1 MEPEVT
7 VQDGVTKLTEN
18 QDYTLVYAKNIRK
31 GTGYVIVKGKGKYR
45 GYTECVPFRIGSKT
59 IEKEEKSNEVTD
71 VVTSEVNGKT
81 QVKFTAA
88 ESNVGNYRVFY
99 RNSNSE
105 EWQHVDTNRTEVFL
119 DGEQSQVKV
128 ATVKENKVIATAT
141 PKNNKKTDIIDK
153 AVQNDTELSGVSK
166 AKTNKVR
173 LIDKEVS
180 NDVTTSSG
188 KN

>member
-1 MEPEVT
+1 M
-7 VQDGVTKLTEN
+7 
-18 QDYTLVYAKNIRK
+18 
-31 GTGYVIVKGKGKYR
+31 
-45 GYTECVPFRIGSKT
+45 
-59 IEKEEKSNEVTD
+59 
-71 VVTSEVNGKT
+71 
-81 QVKFTAA
+81 
-88 ESNVGNYRVFY
+88 
-99 RNSNSE
+99 
-105 EWQHVDTNRTEVFL
+105 DTNRTEVFL
-119 DGEQSQVKV
+119 DGEQRQVKV

-166 AKTNKVR
+166 EKTNKVR